1 MGNVVVF
8 RRRVGVFPLDTAR
21 DRRLISSEC
30 KDVPTEPSRRDDPA
44 SSASETS
51 PIPFNC
57 FGATRFARGLAKT
70 SRKPDHD
77 AYLLVLLADQEMIA
91 GRDAEAR
98 SLLDA
103 AYAAFDRR
111 TNGQQGCMASG

>member
-8 RRRVGVFPLDTAR
+8 RRRVDVFPLDTVR
-21 DRRLISSEC
+21 DRRLTPCEC
-30 KDVPTEPSRRDDPA
+30 KDAPMGLSRSHDPA
-44 SSASETS
+44 GSASETS
-51 PIPFNC
+51 SIPFNC
-57 FGATRFARGLAKT
+57 FGATRFAHGFAKT
-70 SRKPDHD
+70 GRKPDHD
-77 AYLLVLLADQEMIA
+77 AYLLVLLADQELTA

>member
-8 RRRVGVFPLDTAR
+8 RRRVDVFPLDTAR
-21 DRRLISSEC
+21 DRGFTSRGC
-30 KDVPTEPSRRDDPA
+30 KDLPTGLSRRGDPA
-44 SSASETS
+44 SSEKS
-51 PIPFNC
+51 PIPFNR
-57 FGATRFARGLAKT
+57 FGATRFALGLAKA
-70 SRKPDHD
+70 SRKPDND

-103 AYAAFDRR
+103 AYAAFDCRINRR
-111 TNGQQGCMASG
+111 QGSIASG

>member
-8 RRRVGVFPLDTAR
+8 RRRVDVFPLDAAGDGQPT
-21 DRRLISSEC
+21 SKQC
-30 KDVPTEPSRRDDPA
+30 KDVLTGLSQRDDAP
-44 SSASETS
+44 SSSEQF
-51 PIPFNC
+51 PVRFNR
-57 FGATRFARGLAKT
+57 FNATRFARGLAKPC
-70 SRKPDHD
+70 RKPDYD

-103 AYAAFDRR
+103 AYAAFDRSA
-111 TNGQQGCMASG
+111 NGQQGFQASG

>member
-8 RRRVGVFPLDTAR
+8 RRRVDVFPLDTAR
-21 DRRLISSEC
+21 DRRLTSREC
-30 KDVPTEPSRRDDPA
+30 KDVPTGLSQGDNPA
-44 SSASETS
+44 SSSQKS
-51 PIPFNC
+51 PIAFDR
-57 FGATRFARGLAKT
+57 FGATRIARGLAKT
-70 SRKPDHD
+70 CRKPDHD

-98 SLLDA
+98 ALLDA

-111 TNGQQGCMASG
+111 TNPQQGCKASG

>member
-1 MGNVVVF
+1 MGNVFVF
-8 RRRVGVFPLDTAR
+8 RRRVDLFPVNIER
-21 DRRLISSEC
+21 DDLASGEC
-30 KDVPTEPSRRDDPA
+30 KDVPLGPRRDDPA
-44 SSASETS
+44 SSTSERS
-51 PIPFNC
+51 SIRFNR
-57 FGATRFARGLAKT
+57 FGATRFARRLAKN

-98 SLLDA
+98 SLVDA

-111 TNGQQGCMASG
+111 TNGQQSCTASG

>member
-8 RRRVGVFPLDTAR
+8 RRRVDVFPLDSAR
-21 DRRLISSEC
+21 DCRLTSREC
-30 KDVPTEPSRRDDPA
+30 KDVPTGLSRRDDPA
-44 SSASETS
+44 SSAAETS
-51 PIPFNC
+51 AIPFNR
-57 FGATRFARGLAKT
+57 FGATRFARGLVKT
-70 SRKPDHD
+70 SRKPDQD

-111 TNGQQGCMASG
+111 TNGQQGCLAG

>member
-8 RRRVGVFPLDTAR
+8 QRRVDVFPLVT
-21 DRRLISSEC
+21 DREC
-30 KDVPTEPSRRDDPA
+30 KDVPAGLSRTDDLANP
-44 SSASETS
+44 ASETS
-51 PIPFNC
+51 SIPFNR
-57 FGATRFARGLAKT
+57 FGATRVARGLAKI
-70 SRKPDHD
+70 SRKPEHD

-103 AYAAFDRR
+103 AYAAFDRG
-111 TNGQQGCMASG
+111 TNGQPGCMASG

>member
-8 RRRVGVFPLDTAR
+8 RGRVDASPLDTAR
-21 DRRLISSEC
+21 DRHFTSCEC
-30 KDVPTEPSRRDDPA
+30 KDQPTELLRRDDSAVP
-44 SSASETS
+44 ASETS
-51 PIPFNC
+51 PIPFNR

-70 SRKPDHD
+70 NRQPDQD
-77 AYLLVLLADQEMIA
+77 AYLLVLLADQERID

-98 SLLDA
+98 SLLEA

-111 TNGQQGCMASG
+111 TNGQSGCIARG

>member
-1 MGNVVVF
+1 MGKVFVF
-8 RRRVGVFPLDTAR
+8 RRRVDVFPTDTAR
-21 DRRLISSEC
+21 DPGLTSGER
-30 KDVPTEPSRRDDPA
+30 KDVPMGLSSSDNPA
-44 SSASETS
+44 TSASEKS
-51 PIPFNC
+51 PIPFNR
-57 FGATRFARGLAKT
+57 FGATRFARKLAKA

-111 TNGQQGCMASG
+111 TNGRQGCKASG